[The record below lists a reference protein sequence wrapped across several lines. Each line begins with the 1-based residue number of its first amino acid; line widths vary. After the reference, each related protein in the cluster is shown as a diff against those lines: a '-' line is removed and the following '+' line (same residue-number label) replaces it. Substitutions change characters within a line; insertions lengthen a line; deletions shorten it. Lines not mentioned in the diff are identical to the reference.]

1 MQEDNIIRPT
11 QTAANDPGVWI
22 SREEYDRLRQT
33 NNEPVYQGPNII
45 ANPPTSN
52 HEPISI
58 QLVILG
64 LLAAGLFLAFTN
76 EWFGFLA
83 VPFLTIFVILSLI
96 SFAKFFKT
104 AQGGDVVSGNV
115 MAGSNTTPQKKKSL
129 VKWLLIITVGLL
141 VAQIVVP
148 MVLFIFLMIIF
159 SLGGGPSS

>member
-1 MQEDNIIRPT
+1 MQEDNLIRPT
-11 QTAANDPGVWI
+11 ETTASDPGVWI

-33 NNEPVYQGPNII
+33 NNETVYQGPNII

-52 HEPISI
+52 NEPISI
-58 QLVILG
+58 QLVMLG

-76 EWFGFLA
+76 EWFS
-83 VPFLTIFVILSLI
+83 FLTVPLLIIFAVFSLI
-96 SFAKFFKT
+96 SFTKFFKT

-115 MAGSNTTPQKKKSL
+115 MTGSNTTPQKKKSV
-129 VKWLLIITVGLL
+129 VKWLLIITVGVL
-141 VAQIVVP
+141 VVPVVVP